1 MSLYEVLVVAALVGV
16 GGFAW
21 HLYRKDTRPRGPGE
35 PPPPT
40 SVGGM
45 FARNAKNEGGGSP
58 KT

>member
-1 MSLYEVLVVAALVGV
+1 MSLYEVLVVVALVGV

-35 PPPPT
+35 PLPPA

>member
-1 MSLYEVLVVAALVGV
+1 MSLYEALVLVVMAGA

-35 PPPPT
+35 PLPPA

-45 FARNAKNEGGGSP
+45 FARNAKNEGDGSP